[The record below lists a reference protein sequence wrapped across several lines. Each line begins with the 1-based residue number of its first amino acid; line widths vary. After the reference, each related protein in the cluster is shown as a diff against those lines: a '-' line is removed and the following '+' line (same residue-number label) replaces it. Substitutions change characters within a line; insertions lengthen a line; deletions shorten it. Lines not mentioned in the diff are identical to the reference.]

1 MFLNAEPP
9 GCTPETNVTVYVNYI
24 SIENNFK
31 NCDIRGEMVDMMWKS
46 GSWCS
51 FLCFIES
58 NKVFY

>member
-46 GSWCS
+46 GS
-51 FLCFIES
+51 
-58 NKVFY
+58 